1 MTHINSGRFLF
12 SADNHDSVSFSLY
25 SFVQE
30 NLRSEEPMLS
40 TRRLLNPLTWGC
52 ALLPLPFW
60 REVLELVTIWMIDF
74 SKFSVYRAFCTSVEE
89 I

>member
-12 SADNHDSVSFSLY
+12 SVDNHGSVSFSLY

-52 ALLPLPFW
+52 APFPLPF
-60 REVLELVTIWMIDF
+60 
-74 SKFSVYRAFCTSVEE
+74 
-89 I
+89 